1 MFLSSINIQKKVTQV
16 VDTLGF
22 KDGELMLYLLQLLF
36 KFPSFII
43 L

>member
-1 MFLSSINIQKKVTQV
+1 MTQV